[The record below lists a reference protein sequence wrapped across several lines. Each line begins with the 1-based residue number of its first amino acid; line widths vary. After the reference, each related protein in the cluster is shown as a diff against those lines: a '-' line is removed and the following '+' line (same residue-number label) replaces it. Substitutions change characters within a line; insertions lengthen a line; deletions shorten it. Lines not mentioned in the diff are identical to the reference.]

1 MTFAKRTL
9 IFENQKLNNV
19 LHLIKKRAMKK
30 ILLSTVILSIGV
42 LGFSQKRAI
51 FPKEKLNE
59 SKTTVLQKAVTGAEV
74 IQMPVIP
81 APSVPAASKGE
92 LIAGGT
98 VYDVQTNSSLGNRMW
113 LFDDGTAAAVW
124 TMGLGSNPAGPERG
138 TGYNYF
144 DGTSW
149 GDPPAAR
156 IEDDRCGWPSY
167 AAWGENGE
175 IVVSHLAGQTVYP
188 DGGLLI
194 NKRVEKGTG
203 EWTQIYLPGPA
214 DMGGTDITWPRMTTS
229 GADHSIIHIIVPCAL
244 DGVYEGQNRP
254 LFYIKSENGG
264 EDWTDWKILD
274 EINSDYYSGF
284 HADDYTWAES
294 RGNTIAFT
302 ISSPWHDWIVMKS
315 TDNGET
321 WTKIVIWEHPYP
333 MWDWDNTIT
342 TDTIW
347 ATDYS
352 ADIAIDADGMVHA
365 VCGLTRVAHTETGT
379 SYSYWPI
386 TDGIIYWDETMPSFT
401 AENQHR
407 ALAYE
412 NLVEDKT
419 LIGYVVDQGIP
430 LLDEVL
436 TYPELGLSTMPS
448 ITVSSSGNQV
458 YVAWSSLTEG
468 YDNGQFNFRHIWL
481 RRSYDN
487 GNANSW
493 GSFIDIDTD
502 IGHWLDECIYPVFAG
517 DVEYTNMGQKFHLIY
532 NADLSPG
539 LYFLQTPSQNEP
551 TDNTIYH
558 FSDILVGIGKQ
569 HLIDTNVSQNYP
581 NPFAASSVVN
591 VTLPGRTN
599 LSLEVVNLMGQ
610 VVFTAD
616 KGVVDSGM
624 HTFTIDASNL
634 GSGVYFY
641 TVKAGESSV
650 TRKMLV
656 E

>member
-1 MTFAKRTL
+1 
-9 IFENQKLNNV
+9 
-19 LHLIKKRAMKK
+19 MKK
-30 ILLSTVILSIGV
+30 ILLSTVILGIGM

-51 FPKEKLNE
+51 LPKEKVNE
-59 SKTTVLQKAVTGAEV
+59 SKTIILQKPATGAEAV
-74 IQMPVIP
+74 QMPVIP

-92 LIAGGT
+92 LIAGET

-113 LFDDGTAAAVW
+113 LFGDGTAAAVW

-149 GDPPAAR
+149 GDPPTVR
-156 IEDDRCGWPSY
+156 IEDDRCGWPSI

-175 IVVSHLAGQTVYP
+175 IVVSHLAGQTVYT

-194 NKRVEKGTG
+194 NKREEKGTG
-203 EWTQIYLPGPA
+203 DWTQIYLPGPA
-214 DMGGTDITWPRMTTS
+214 GMGGTDITWPRLTTS
-229 GADHSIIHIIVPCAL
+229 GANHEYIHIIVPSAS
-244 DGVYEGQNRP
+244 DEYADQKRP
-254 LFYIKSENGG
+254 LFYIRSDDGG
-264 EDWTDWKILD
+264 ETWTEWKILD

-302 ISSPWHDWIVMKS
+302 IASPWHDWIVMKS
-315 TDNGET
+315 TDNGDT

-379 SYSYWPI
+379 SYSYWPF

-419 LIGYVVDQGIP
+419 LIGYVVDQGTP
-430 LLDEVL
+430 LLDEIL
-436 TYPELGLSTMPS
+436 TYPELGMSTMPTIS
-448 ITVSSSGNQV
+448 ISPTNFVF
-458 YVAWSSLTEG
+458 VAWSSVTEG
-468 YDNGQFNFRHIWL
+468 YDNGQFNFRHIWM
-481 RRSYDN
+481 RYSTEN
-487 GNANSW
+487 GSADSW
-493 GSFIDIDTD
+493 GDFTDLDTN
-502 IGHWLDECIYPVFAG
+502 ISHWLDECIYPVLAG
-517 DVEYTNMGQKFHLIY
+517 NVEFVPTGQKFHLIY
-532 NADLSPG
+532 NADELPG
-539 LYFLQTPSQNEP
+539 LFFLQTPSQNDA
-551 TDNTIYH
+551 TDNTIYEY
-558 FSDILVGIGKQ
+558 SDIVIGTGDNQ
-569 HLIDTNVSQNYP
+569 ITTEVSVSQNLP
-581 NPFAASSVVN
+581 NPFSSVSVIN
-591 VTLPGRTN
+591 VSLTKRSN
-599 LSLEVVNLMGQ
+599 LSLEVVNIVGQ
-610 VVFTAD
+610 VVYKID
-616 KGVVDSGM
+616 QGMVNSGK
-624 HTFTIDASNL
+624 HSFKIDAKNFEPGL
-634 GSGVYFY
+634 YFY
-641 TVKAGESSV
+641 TVKAGGNSV
-650 TRKMLV
+650 TKKMII